1 MQEIDA
7 KRVSLTPLTD
17 TDKTF
22 LLRNNMQEKIEAHN
36 AYINAMLSLKETE
49 IRCPQKKVRP
59 CSSHTRTNTR
69 STQHA
74 ACDDVRVA
82 KGRPRCNCEAAGTR
96 CDGGWWMM
104 VIMVDDGDHGG

>member
-36 AYINAMLSLKETE
+36 AYINAML
-49 IRCPQKKVRP
+49 
-59 CSSHTRTNTR
+59 
-69 STQHA
+69 
-74 ACDDVRVA
+74 
-82 KGRPRCNCEAAGTR
+82 
-96 CDGGWWMM
+96 
-104 VIMVDDGDHGG
+104 

>member
-1 MQEIDA
+1 MCIESNALYVMQEIDA

-49 IRCPQKKVRP
+49 IRCRKQYG
-59 CSSHTRTNTR
+59 
-69 STQHA
+69 
-74 ACDDVRVA
+74 DDVIN
-82 KGRPRCNCEAAGTR
+82 KLTR
-96 CDGGWWMM
+96 GMPLS
-104 VIMVDDGDHGG
+104 

>member
-17 TDKTF
+17 TDKAF

-49 IRCPQKKVRP
+49 IRCRKQYGD
-59 CSSHTRTNTR
+59 N
-69 STQHA
+69 
-74 ACDDVRVA
+74 
-82 KGRPRCNCEAAGTR
+82 
-96 CDGGWWMM
+96 
-104 VIMVDDGDHGG
+104 VINNLLRGMPLSQV